1 VLTVKLSLIRVTW
14 VASLL
19 AACLCNSQ
27 AWGQA
32 NNARPVGTSVAVIDL
47 AEVFKGHKRLNAQ
60 LAEVK
65 KDIQAYEAHIN
76 EERAKI
82 GGLAAEL
89 KTLDPTKPDYSAKE
103 KALASMQADL
113 QIMNRQKSREF
124 LEREAK
130 IRYNAYQEIRQHV
143 AKFCQTYNIQL
154 VLRFNDRPID
164 AANPQDVQMGLSRL
178 VVYQNSLNI
187 TSYIIKSLDTAAPP
201 TTVGSRGPIIPGR
214 RQ

>member
-1 VLTVKLSLIRVTW
+1 VKLSLNRVTW
-14 VASLL
+14 IAPLVAV
-19 AACLCNSQ
+19 CFCNVQ

-60 LAEVK
+60 LEEVK
-65 KDIQAYEAHIN
+65 KDIQAYEAYIN
-76 EERAKI
+76 QERAKI
-82 GGLAAEL
+82 NGLAAEL
-89 KTLDPTKPDYSAKE
+89 KTLDPTNPDYSVKE

-113 QIMNRQKSREF
+113 QIKNRQKSREF

-130 IRYNAYQEIRQHV
+130 IRYNAYEEIRQHV

-154 VLRFNDRPID
+154 VIRFNNKPID
-164 AANPQDVQMGLSRL
+164 AANPQDVQIGLSRL
-178 VVYQNSLNI
+178 VVYQNSLDI
-187 TSYIIKSLDTAAPP
+187 TGYIIKSLDTAAPP
-201 TTVGSRGPIIPGR
+201 TSVGSRGPIIPGR